1 MQAKLDKMIENA
13 VDIEKGTGITF
24 YFLVYFICNAQET
37 YCTFM
42 ASRVHVLPLGW
53 SLETQSIAL

>member
-1 MQAKLDKMIENA
+1 MIENA